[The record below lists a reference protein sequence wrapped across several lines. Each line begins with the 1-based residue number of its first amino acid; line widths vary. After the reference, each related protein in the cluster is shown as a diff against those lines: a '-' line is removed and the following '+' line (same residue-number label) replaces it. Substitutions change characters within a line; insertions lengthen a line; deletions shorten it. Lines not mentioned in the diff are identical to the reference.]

1 MNIRVRRA
9 QAHEYEEIGLLTLA
23 GFGHAGPEA
32 HLPEQDRLEL
42 LLDASGRD
50 EQGVL
55 LVAEDSDNEQLLGTA
70 TVLPSGVPY
79 ARQATSGE
87 AELRLLAVDPLARG
101 RGVAWQLLEEAA
113 RVADSWGSQALVLD
127 TGAGNIRSRN
137 LYDGFGYE
145 RQPWRDVAREYP
157 KPELVVYAQRLWDSD
172 VVVRQ
177 AHASELADVAELT
190 LEAYEA
196 DYELFDEY
204 RQDIADI
211 SKRAA
216 EHQVWIAASRS
227 TRQLLGT
234 VTTPRAGN
242 NISALGESGELDFRF
257 LATALHCRGQGIASL
272 LVRHVEWLAVQR
284 GLRRVVLNS
293 GSQMHSAHALYGKL
307 GYRRLHIREQE
318 LPKIGHLLA
327 FGKQIDPLPMA
338 AY

>member
-1 MNIRVRRA
+1 MSIQVRRA

-23 GFGHAGPEA
+23 GFGHTGPDA
-32 HLPEQDRLEL
+32 RLPDQDRLDL

-55 LVAEDSDNEQLLGTA
+55 LVAEDTDHDQLLGTA
-70 TVLPSGVPY
+70 TVLPNGVPY
-79 ARQATSGE
+79 ARQAQDGE
-87 AELRLLAVDPLARG
+87 AEIRLLAVDPLARG

-113 RVADSWGSQALVLD
+113 LVADLWGSQALVLD
-127 TGAGNIRSRN
+127 TASSNVRSRK

-145 RQPWRDVAREYP
+145 RQPWRDVARESSRP
-157 KPELVVYAQRLWDSD
+157 DLVVYAQRLWDSD
-172 VVVRQ
+172 IVVRQ
-177 AHASELADVAELT
+177 AHRNELADVAELT
-190 LEAYEA
+190 LEAYET

-204 RQDIADI
+204 RQDILDI

-234 VTTPRAGN
+234 VTTPRPGN
-242 NISALGESGELDFRF
+242 NISELGESDELDFRF
-257 LATALHCRGQGIASL
+257 LATALHSRGQGIGAL
-272 LVRHVEWLAVQR
+272 LVQHVEWLAKQR

-293 GSQMHSAHALYGKL
+293 GSQMFAAHALYGKL
-307 GYRRLHIREQE
+307 GYRRLHIREHE

-327 FGKQIDPLPMA
+327 FGKPVEPLSVHV
-338 AY
+338 